1 MFYFI
6 LLYSTILKMFVKVVF
21 PVENNKKSQAELYRE
36 ERKERLAK
44 AAEKNAKKAPKTMK
58 AKKLAQKIIAIVL
71 AVVVGLGAVYGVLS
85 FFDVPEKVIKVS
97 IDNADGSKTY
107 KFNAGEFNYY
117 YFTTWLN
124 FYQQSMQ
131 YEQYMGAGAGLM
143 YTGFDY
149 AKAPADQEFT
159 KEIAEMLGVSME
171 ELGNPEKP
179 TWADAIKYATVNS
192 IISTKYG
199 ADMARKAGI
208 GLTDEDKSDIESNMS
223 ELKKTAEEADYSVN
237 RWLRAQYGKGVT
249 EKLIRQILEDNYL
262 SQAYFK
268 DVEEKITSGVTDAD
282 VNAEY
287 EKNKDDFDLVDV
299 RIYTFKTTFK
309 ENEHKDLS
317 DEEHDKLHD
326 EEYAKTKKLADDF
339 LAKVTDEASFIAAAK
354 AAILTADNK
363 STKDADKETLVEK
376 ATKSSLTTTSED
388 VAKWV
393 YDDARKVGDVTVVG
407 ADGTYHVVMI
417 KALPY
422 KDMANVSSDVRHI
435 LIKFPEAKKG
445 TDGKEIPITDAQK
458 AQTKIDAQK
467 VLDEYL
473 KNPTEENFIELTK
486 KHTGD
491 VDSNGKPNNDGLYA
505 GVANDGKYVQA
516 FTDWSIDASRKPG
529 DTGLVETEYG
539 YHIMYFV
546 KASGTVKWQDDV
558 KTKIISEKYNA
569 QLDEAIE
576 SQTSNIKY
584 DAFLINYMTKQIGKT
599 INKLLVANR

>member
-1 MFYFI
+1 MFE
-6 LLYSTILKMFVKVVF
+6 KVVF

-58 AKKLAQKIIAIVL
+58 AKKLATKIIAIVL

-85 FFDVPEKVIKVS
+85 FLDVPEKVIKVS

-124 FYQQSMQ
+124 FYQQAMQ

-149 AKAPADQEFT
+149 TKAPDDQEFT
-159 KEIAEMLGVSME
+159 AETAEMLGVTME
-171 ELGNPEKP
+171 DLGNPEDP
-179 TWADAIKYATVNS
+179 TWADAIKYAAVNS

-199 ADMARKAGI
+199 AGMAKEAGI
-208 GLTDEDKSDIESNMS
+208 TLTEEEKNSLESNI
-223 ELKKTAEEADYSVN
+223 KDIKTAAEEADYSIN

-249 EKLIRQILEDNYL
+249 EKVIRQVIEDNYL
-262 SQAYFK
+262 SSAYFK
-268 DVEEKITSGVTDAD
+268 SVEEKITAGVTDAD

-299 RIYTFKTTFK
+299 RIYTFKTTIK
-309 ENEHKDLS
+309 EDEHKDLS
-317 DEEHDKLHD
+317 EEEHDKLH
-326 EEYAKTKKLADDF
+326 EAEYAKTKKLADDF
-339 LAKVTDEASFIAAAK
+339 LAKVTDDASFVAAAK
-354 AAILTADNK
+354 AAILTEDNK
-363 STKDADKETLVEK
+363 STKDADKETLIEK
-376 ATKSSLTTTSED
+376 ATKASLTGTSED
-388 VAKWV
+388 VATWV
-393 YDDARKVGDVTVVG
+393 YDDARKVGDVTVIG
-407 ADGTYHVVMI
+407 KDGTYHVVMI

-422 KDMANVSSDVRHI
+422 KDVSNVSADVRHI
-435 LIKFPEAKKG
+435 LIKFPTDEKG
-445 TDGKEIPITDAQK
+445 KVTIKDEEKPTYKQK
-458 AQTKIDAQK
+458 AQT
-467 VLDEYL
+467 VLDEFL

-491 VDSNGKPNNDGLYA
+491 VDENGKPNYDGLYKN
-505 GVANDGKYVQA
+505 VANDGQYVQS

-529 DTGLVETEYG
+529 DTGIVETEYG

-546 KASGTVKWQDDV
+546 KSSGTVKWQDDV
-558 KTKIISEKYNA
+558 KTKIISEKYNT
-569 QLDEAIE
+569 QLEETIE
-576 SQTSNIKY
+576 NQTANVKY
-584 DAFLINYMTKQIGKT
+584 DTFLLNYMTKQIGKT